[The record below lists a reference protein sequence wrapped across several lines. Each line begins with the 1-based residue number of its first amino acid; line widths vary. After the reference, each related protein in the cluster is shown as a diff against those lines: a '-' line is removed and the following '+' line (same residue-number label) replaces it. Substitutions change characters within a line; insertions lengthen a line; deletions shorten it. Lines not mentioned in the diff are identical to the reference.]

1 MSFDVCAMVPVTGQT
16 AAAST
21 SCKADLGL
29 GENRGAKGAG
39 GGGMGGDRDYQ
50 TQHFYTVESN

>member
-39 GGGMGGDRDYQ
+39 GGGDGGGQGLPNTTFLY
-50 TQHFYTVESN
+50 S